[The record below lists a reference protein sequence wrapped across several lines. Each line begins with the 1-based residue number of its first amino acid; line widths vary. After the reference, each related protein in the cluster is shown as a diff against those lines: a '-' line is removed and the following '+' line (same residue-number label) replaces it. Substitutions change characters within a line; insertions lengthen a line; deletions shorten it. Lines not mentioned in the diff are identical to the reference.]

1 MRRDVLGQ
9 GAPDLAA
16 KASVPFVSELRDG
29 FGELGFDS
37 STDVYQVFVDW
48 VDGVHAL
55 YFG

>member
-1 MRRDVLGQ
+1 VLGK

-16 KASVPFVSELRDG
+16 KASVPFASELRDG

-37 STDVYQVFVDW
+37 SADVYQVLVDC
-48 VDGVHAL
+48 VLRVHLL